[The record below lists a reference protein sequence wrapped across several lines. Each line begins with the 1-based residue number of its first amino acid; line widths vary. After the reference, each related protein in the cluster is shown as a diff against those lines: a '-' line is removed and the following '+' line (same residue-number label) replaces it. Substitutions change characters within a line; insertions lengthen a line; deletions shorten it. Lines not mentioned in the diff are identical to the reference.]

1 MITDFLRGQL
11 GFDKHLVLTDDL
23 DMGAIADRYPDNT
36 DVVAAIEAG
45 NDLAMIC
52 HRTERA
58 EEAANL
64 LGKLPARITIDAE
77 KRLEKFRKKLHGPL
91 KWSREKWDSV
101 CQEIA
106 DLTALVPESGATL
119 PNSPVADY

>member
-1 MITDFLRGQL
+1 LFPAIDPERPASLSKRMVTGFLRDQL

-45 NDLAMIC
+45 NDLALIC

-58 EEAANL
+58 EDAAKL
-64 LGKLPARITIDAE
+64 LGKLPSRITMDAE
-77 KRLEKFRKKLHGPL
+77 KRIEKFRKKLHAPVNWSES
-91 KWSREKWDSV
+91 KWESL
-101 CQEIA
+101 CGEI
-106 DLTALVPESGATL
+106 
-119 PNSPVADY
+119 